1 MGPTVERCLRAGIG
15 MVQIAEEDRVSHGWV
30 SQSLDAFDTVSPLPL
45 SVQGRP
51 RKITHAAEGLL
62 DFIDQTPTA
71 YQDEIA
77 EQEDREGE

>member
-1 MGPTVERCLRAGIG
+1 MPAGRRRV
-15 MVQIAEEDRVSHGWV
+15 VQIAEEDRVSHGWV
-30 SQSLDAFDTVSPLPL
+30 SHLRQSLDAIETVSPLPL

-62 DFIDQTPTA
+62 DFIDQNPTA

-77 EQEDREGE
+77 EQEDRESE